1 MSGYKTIQRIRELE
15 QQIDELGFKF
25 SSSKH
30 GFYEKDF
37 GDVVT
42 LTPKDQDSL
51 PIYARDAEMFVG
63 TLEDVHVW
71 LLGVHWARNYDMMLK
86 LSNQKKRERKEQDVR
101 NRRLLKQLAS
111 PTLEDKD

>member
-42 LTPKDQDSL
+42 LTAL
-51 PIYARDAEMFVG
+51 G
-63 TLEDVHVW
+63 TYHYID
-71 LLGVHWARNYDMMLK
+71 R
-86 LSNQKKRERKEQDVR
+86 RVR
-101 NRRLLKQLAS
+101 HGW
-111 PTLEDKD
+111 